1 MRQKLIVIALAIVVG
16 LSTMSIPLTLT
27 AQEKF
32 TDFRGRKYTTE
43 DLGQAL
49 FSETEPQVR
58 MRGVAPQAPP
68 QPPTKAAVALNV
80 FFEFNSAT
88 ILNQY
93 YSDLDKLGNVLTEP
107 QYRAYR
113 VQIEGHTDSVGLEK
127 YNQELSEKRAES
139 IKRYLVQR
147 FEIVPD
153 RLVVKGYGKNQPRT
167 TNETSEGRSQNR
179 RVEVVN
185 LGK

>member
-1 MRQKLIVIALAIVVG
+1 
-16 LSTMSIPLTLT
+16 
-27 AQEKF
+27 
-32 TDFRGRKYTTE
+32 
-43 DLGQAL
+43 
-49 FSETEPQVR
+49 
-58 MRGVAPQAPP
+58 
-68 QPPTKAAVALNV
+68 
-80 FFEFNSAT
+80 
-88 ILNQY
+88 
-93 YSDLDKLGNVLTEP
+93 
-107 QYRAYR
+107 
-113 VQIEGHTDSVGLEK
+113 LEK